1 MSLGTLHAVFGNHL
15 NAASAIESAR
25 ENGFKSGKFSIIGS
39 DSDAFRSA
47 TATLQSKRVD
57 RTIFWFGIA
66 GAAIG
71 CAGGFYGLPHF
82 PERQLYFLM
91 FVPLGAM
98 LSGLAVGMMIGMI
111 AGAVLLLDEI
121 PEYEANVR
129 LGNVN
134 DGDMAVSVAFDNDG
148 EREQL
153 LQLFSLHGAKH
164 LSVDLQATQTNLPE
178 KQEPFRLPLGA

>member
-1 MSLGTLHAVFGNHL
+1 MPLGTLHAVFGNHL
-15 NAASAIESAR
+15 NAASAIESAK
-25 ENGFKSGKFSIIGS
+25 NQGFTSGKFSIIGS
-39 DSDAFRSA
+39 DSDSFRTA
-47 TATLQSKRVD
+47 TATLQSKRID
-57 RTIFWFGIA
+57 KTIFWFGII

-71 CAGGFYGLPHF
+71 CTAGFLGLPHF

-111 AGAVLLLDEI
+111 AGAILRLDNI

-134 DGDMAVSVAFDNDG
+134 DGDMAVSVSFNSDK

-153 LQLFSLHGAKH
+153 LEIFSIHGGKY
-164 LSVDLQATQTNLPE
+164 LSMDLPVRD
-178 KQEPFRLPLGA
+178 KQEHEPYQLPLGA